1 MRPKGSAKELEVRRQ
16 IAANMLEGGMGIREV
31 ARHVNAS
38 PSSVYKWKQI
48 LEKQGRAG
56 LAPKPMTGRKA
67 AISAEQKEELK
78 EIMLKGARAAG
89 YPTELWTLER
99 ITEVIK
105 NAFGIQYHP
114 GHVWKIL
121 RGMGWSAQKPEHR
134 ARERN
139 DAEIKRWREEE
150 WPRIKK
156 QP

>member
-16 IAANMLEGGMGIREV
+16 IAANMLEQGMGIREV
-31 ARHVNAS
+31 ARHVKAS
-38 PSSVYKWKQI
+38 PSSVYKWKQR

-56 LAPKPMTGRKA
+56 LGSKPVTGRKA
-67 AISAEQKEELK
+67 AISGEQKEELK
-78 EIMLKGARAAG
+78 EILLKGAREGG

-105 NAFGIQYHP
+105 KEFGIQYHP

-121 RGMGWSAQKPEHR
+121 RNMGWSAQKPERR

-139 DAEIKRWREEE
+139 EAEIKRWQEEE